1 LEVPLSGYDKKR
13 LQQTTV
19 TTTTQAQPAPAGAPD
34 LAVLTPEE
42 EKVLRML
49 HGLSE
54 DGTHELKFALGADD
68 ELRARLALLEHH
80 LITMF
85 RADALNEEIMEEVQA
100 AKQAVLSH
108 RAKG

>member
-1 LEVPLSGYDKKR
+1 LEVPLSGHDKKR

-19 TTTTQAQPAPAGAPD
+19 TTTTQAQPAAPGAPD

-54 DGTHELKFALGADD
+54 DGAHELKFALGADD

-85 RADALNEEIMEEVQA
+85 KADALNEELIEEVQI
-100 AKQAVLSH
+100 AKQSVLSH
-108 RAKG
+108 RPKG